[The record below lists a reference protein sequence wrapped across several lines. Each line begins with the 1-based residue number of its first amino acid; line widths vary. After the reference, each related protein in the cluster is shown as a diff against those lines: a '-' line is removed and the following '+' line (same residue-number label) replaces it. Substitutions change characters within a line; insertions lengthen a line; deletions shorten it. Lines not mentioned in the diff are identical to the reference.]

1 MFAFFKR
8 ELKSYFTSLT
18 AVIYFSVFL
27 LILGIYTLAVNFF
40 SGYPDFEYTLSS
52 TTVVLMLVIPVLT
65 MRIFPED
72 KQKKIT
78 PLLSSLPVPAS
89 RQVFAKFLA
98 CAAVYSM
105 PMVLICLYPVF
116 LSFYGTVNFGSA
128 YLGIFGYWL
137 LGLAMIAIG
146 MFLSSLTESPVIA
159 AVLSFGFFL
168 FAYLSAGLANMLP
181 VAPIA
186 SFVAITVC
194 ILLLGLLF
202 FYLTKSWVG
211 ALICVLLCETV
222 LLGLYLWNAELF
234 SGAFASGIAWLSFFN
249 RYYTFYNGI
258 LDLADIFYYL
268 SLCGIGLFF
277 SVLSAEKK
285 RWA

>member
-1 MFAFFKR
+1 MIAFFKR
-8 ELKSYFTSLT
+8 EFKSYFTSL
-18 AVIYFSVFL
+18 AAIIYFAVFF
-27 LILGIYTLAVNFF
+27 LIIGIYTLAVNFF

-52 TTVVLMLVIPVLT
+52 TTVMLMLLIPILT
-65 MRIFPED
+65 MRIFTED

-78 PLLSSLPVPAS
+78 PLLASLPVSAAK
-89 RQVFAKFLA
+89 QVLAKFLA
-98 CAAVYSM
+98 CSAVYSI
-105 PMVLICLYPVF
+105 PLVFVCLYPWF
-116 LSFYGTVNFGSA
+116 FSFYGTVNFLGA

-159 AVLSFGFFL
+159 AVVSFGFFL
-168 FAYLSAGLANMLP
+168 FSYLATGLSNMIP
-181 VAPIA
+181 TEPIA
-186 SFVAITVC
+186 SFVAISVC
-194 ILLLGLLF
+194 ILLLAVLF
-202 FYLTKSWVG
+202 FYLTKSWIG
-211 ALICVLLCETV
+211 AMIFGLLFETV
-222 LLGLYLWNAELF
+222 LLILYLWKAQMF
-234 SGAFASGIAWLSFFN
+234 SGAFAFGISWLSIFN

-268 SLCGIGLFF
+268 SLCGIGLFL

>member
-1 MFAFFKR
+1 MIAFFKR
-8 ELKSYFTSLT
+8 EFKSYFTSL
-18 AVIYFSVFL
+18 AAIIYFVVFL
-27 LILGIYTLAVNFF
+27 VIIGIYTMAVNFF
-40 SGYPDFEYTLSS
+40 SGYPDFEYTLGS
-52 TTVVLMLVIPVLT
+52 TTVMLMLLIPILT
-65 MRIFPED
+65 MRIFTEE

-78 PLLSSLPVPAS
+78 PLLASLPVSAAK
-89 RQVFAKFLA
+89 QVLAKFLA
-98 CAAVYSM
+98 CAAVYSI
-105 PMVLICLYPVF
+105 PVVFTCLYPIF
-116 LSFYGTVNFGSA
+116 FSFYGTVNFSSA

-159 AVLSFGFFL
+159 AVVSFGFFL
-168 FAYLSAGLANMLP
+168 FSYLATGLANMIP
-181 VAPIA
+181 VEPIA
-186 SFVAITVC
+186 SFVAISVC
-194 ILLLGLLF
+194 ILLLAVLF

-211 ALICVLLCETV
+211 ALIFGALCETV
-222 LLGLYLWNAELF
+222 LLALYLWNSEMF
-234 SGAFASGIAWLSFFN
+234 SGVFAFGISWFSIFN

-268 SLCGIGLFF
+268 SLCGIGLFL